1 MNIFGLV
8 LALVVLGL
16 AALVRAAGGSALR
29 TVRADALRLAA
40 EGRKGA
46 ASMARVL
53 ERPERIQPAVG
64 AVHSALLVA
73 AALPAAWA
81 TTVSAVGGELA
92 LDLVLLGLAVWVL
105 GDLLPRVVGGRYPGS
120 IAYRLA
126 PLLATVV
133 RVGAT
138 ATDVSFEPEQ
148 GGEPGE
154 EESEHEEETEMI
166 SSVLEFTDTVVREV
180 MVPRTDMVTIAADA
194 SPDELLAAIVEH
206 GFTRLPVIGEDVDDV
221 VGVVIAKDLL
231 PYLRRGSS
239 PPRVREVMRPIDFV
253 PETKK
258 VAELLRQMQRSKTH
272 LAVVVDEFGG
282 TAGLVTIEDLL
293 EELVGEIVDEYDEH
307 DVLVSELGANA
318 WRVDGRLP
326 VTDLAEAVG
335 VALPDD
341 EWDTVGGLVL
351 GLAGRLPEEAETF
364 TFGPLE
370 FSASQVQGRRVAEV
384 VVRRRWDVEVSAER
398 GGE

>member
-1 MNIFGLV
+1 MNLFGLV
-8 LALVVLGL
+8 LALAVLTL
-16 AALVRAAGGSALR
+16 AALVRAAGSSAVR

-40 EGRKGA
+40 DGRKGA
-46 ASMARVL
+46 ASVARVL
-53 ERPERIQPAVG
+53 ERPERIQAAVG

-81 TTVSAVGGELA
+81 ATVSAVGGELA

-105 GDLLPRVVGGRYPGS
+105 GDLLPRVVGGRFPGT
-120 IAYRLA
+120 IAYGLA
-126 PLLATVV
+126 PLLGMVV
-133 RVGAT
+133 RLGAT
-138 ATDVSFEPEQ
+138 ATGVSFDAEDDVEQ
-148 GGEPGE
+148 DAV
-154 EESEHEEETEMI
+154 ESEHEEETEMI
-166 SSVLEFTDTVVREV
+166 TSVLEFTDTVVREV
-180 MVPRTDMVTIAADA
+180 MVPRTDMVTIASDA
-194 SPDELLAAIVEH
+194 TPDQLLAAIVEH

-231 PYLRRGSS
+231 PYLRRGSD
-239 PPRVREVMRPIDFV
+239 PPRVREVMRSIDFV

-335 VALPDD
+335 VALPDE

-364 TFGPLE
+364 VFGPLE
-370 FSASQVQGRRVAEV
+370 FSAAQVQGRRVAEV
-384 VVRRRWDVEVSAER
+384 VVRRSSPVEVAADR
-398 GGE
+398 GTE

>member
-1 MNIFGLV
+1 
-8 LALVVLGL
+8 
-16 AALVRAAGGSALR
+16 
-29 TVRADALRLAA
+29 
-40 EGRKGA
+40 
-46 ASMARVL
+46 
-53 ERPERIQPAVG
+53 
-64 AVHSALLVA
+64 
-73 AALPAAWA
+73 
-81 TTVSAVGGELA
+81 
-92 LDLVLLGLAVWVL
+92 
-105 GDLLPRVVGGRYPGS
+105 
-120 IAYRLA
+120 
-126 PLLATVV
+126 
-133 RVGAT
+133 
-138 ATDVSFEPEQ
+138 
-148 GGEPGE
+148 
-154 EESEHEEETEMI
+154 MI

-206 GFTRLPVIGEDVDDV
+206 GFTRLPVIGEDIDDV

-239 PPRVREVMRPIDFV
+239 PPRLREVMRPIDFV

-351 GLAGRLPEEAETF
+351 ALAGRLPEEAETF